1 MSAGS
6 VLILAAAIEAGARDA
21 CDTEA
26 RLARLGRGVCALEAV
41 PGGVRARRCGDEGG
55 SAKPVDPDA
64 SATAALLGATADVA
78 VRHGTSIWMGVS
90 EHGACGARP
99 RGLVRL
105 DPARAFT
112 HAFRGTDAGPCG
124 FLVHDLL
131 VRGDTLWVATDLG
144 VSRLRLS
151 PDDWDEWTHY
161 AISADG
167 AALDETACA
176 SLLTSVAEAAVRPGG
191 DELGRW
197 LAEFRPRFVRR
208 LPRGLRR
215 PSPAP
220 GRPGG
225 PLPPGPRHRRP
236 PARCCRDRRRTSSR

>member
-1 MSAGS
+1 MGAGS
-6 VLILAAAIEAGARDA
+6 ILVLAAAIEAGAGDA

-26 RLARLGRGVCALEAV
+26 RLARLGRGVCALQSL
-41 PGGVRARRCGDEGG
+41 PGGVRARRCGDEGEG
-55 SAKPVDPDA
+55 TKAVDPDA
-64 SATAALLGATADVA
+64 RAAAALLGATVDVA
-78 VRHGTSIWMGVS
+78 VRHGSSVWMGVS
-90 EHGACGARP
+90 ERGGCGVRP

-105 DPARAFT
+105 DPARAST

-144 VSRLRLS
+144 VSRFRLS

-167 AALDETACA
+167 AALEETACA
-176 SLLTSVAEAAVRPGG
+176 ALLTSVAEAAARPGG
-191 DELGRW
+191 EELGRW

-208 LPRGLRR
+208 LPRGLRPR
-215 PSPAP
+215 GAP
-220 GRPGG
+220 P
-225 PLPPGPRHRRP
+225 
-236 PARCCRDRRRTSSR
+236 